1 MFRIPRSHLNRGR
14 TLTTPTS
21 SAASIPAEGDAWSR
35 RQPQAVSGARAPPF
49 RPLLVPGGGR
59 MPPRT
64 RSSPPTPTSRPS
76 TAAQT
81 GTTSFDGEDDDDD
94 ERRRG
99 YERPHDHHLTFDEG
113 GGACVV
119 VVAPGPMAAAAAAAS
134 KRQNRRRRPPT
145 PVGGDGFPSVR
156 DELRTGVTRL
166 SSPVGV
172 PHAATSCAAAG
183 CRSSSSP
190 SSSSTACDE
199 DDDVGPEHRG
209 RRKGAA
215 DDASQDRRSVGSS
228 RTNTGE
234 PRRLRRHSKLG
245 ARLMLTALGGTSV
258 VLLALLLAY
267 NTQLEQD
274 LIHRVKSVFDKG
286 QGKRQARA
294 DANSTHYTGVAGSAV
309 DEAAPSPH
317 RRGSSTTPE
326 PTLPE
331 SAEEFE
337 QRLRQMV
344 SRFWTPRD
352 QPDYSGS
359 GGFGFDPPRARA
371 ARRGWPRAGRGD
383 DDADVPPRPP
393 MAVGGDHEPTEPM
406 SQPLVR
412 DALRRRADWFLVQAR
427 RSHGRLPDASWPG
440 DGESG
445 NASRGAVEIEKVW
458 QEGDDWDD
466 GDGAPGLR

>member
-35 RQPQAVSGARAPPF
+35 RQPQAVSGVRAPPF

-59 MPPRT
+59 MPLRT

-81 GTTSFDGEDDDDD
+81 GTASSDDEDDDNDA

-99 YERPHDHHLTFDEG
+99 YDRRPRDHNLTFDEG

-156 DELRTGVTRL
+156 DELRTCTTTL
-166 SSPVGV
+166 NSAVGV
-172 PHAATSCAAAG
+172 PRAAAG
-183 CRSSSSP
+183 CRSSSS
-190 SSSSTACDE
+190 SSSCSTVGD
-199 DDDVGPEHRG
+199 DDDVGPGHRG
-209 RRKGAA
+209 RRKSAT

-234 PRRLRRHSKLG
+234 PAPRRLRHHSKLG
-245 ARLMLTALGGTSV
+245 ARLMLTALGGSSV

-267 NTQLEQD
+267 NTQLEQN

-309 DEAAPSPH
+309 DEAAPVPH
-317 RRGSSTTPE
+317 RGGSSTTTE

-344 SRFWTPRD
+344 SRFWTPRVEA
-352 QPDYSGS
+352 DYAGS

-371 ARRGWPRAGRGD
+371 ARRGWPPAGRGD
-383 DDADVPPRPP
+383 DDALPRPP
-393 MAVGGDHEPTEPM
+393 MPAGGDDEPTEPM

-427 RSHGRLPDASWPG
+427 RSHGRLPDASWAG
-440 DGESG
+440 DGG
-445 NASRGAVEIEKVW
+445 NASRDGGVVEIEKVW
-458 QEGDDWDD
+458 QEGDDGDD
-466 GDGAPGLR
+466 GDGAPGLG